1 MRNRR
6 RRKIAIRKHAI
17 QFLKPSGT
25 YETSLRLDT
34 GETLIIRDSFEN
46 LIREL
51 NSPLNTQVFITCHQ
65 IIDETDKAEGDNE
78 NV

>member
-6 RRKIAIRKHAI
+6 RRKIAIRKDSI
-17 QFLKPSGT
+17 QSLKPSGT
-25 YETSLRLDT
+25 YETTLMLNT
-34 GETLIIRDSFEN
+34 GETVIIKDSFEN

-51 NSPLNTQVFITCHQ
+51 NSTLDKQQFITCNQ
-65 IIDETDKAEGDNE
+65 LINETDKSEGDTE